1 MKHPECKTHQKLPV
15 RAEEIHIVFWEAE
28 EEEPPACFPTSTF
41 SEPPQ
46 CKNQVDIIPGSQDVM
61 SDVLLDDPQGHSLLM
76 PHDDHDIISALSASE
91 EGSGVMDTTA
101 ADMSI
106 GSTTL
111 LDTFEGLTHSD
122 IITLTLVEIKSDS
135 DVQPAHK
142 HEQTQDSSRN
152 NALDST
158 PDSSSTVIDNSMSQG
173 LHDERLTIS
182 SASDTQDDSSGDPTF
197 VPGARRGP
205 KKVACKQTNISA
217 LSQAAPHISPP
228 SQPSEVISNKPV
240 SAPAAQVKPP
250 PVETT
255 QQASPVSSPDTSLLS
270 TNQLPTPLHNSR
282 WSFLLSKQPLQQ
294 VNKVAN
300 KPAPNLI
307 PQVKPAPP
315 TQSTPNPVR
324 RQQVPGVY
332 FPKPQLKTE
341 ESDSL
346 PLKAAEM
353 YDAFGVKSSSTP
365 NPLHPSPELHR
376 GAVKPFHPAISTHQ
390 KLLTNSP
397 LVSGTS
403 LPAPEAKGFSELS
416 SLKKR
421 SSHSSKV
428 PPGLSDTEA
437 LRYKLIKKL
446 KAKKKKLAKLNQ
458 MLGQQGA
465 ASLQPDSTDLGS
477 PNTVTSSTYEGSIC
491 DDILLDLLSPA
502 TTASNLSPDSTGFL
516 EMLASGQGGA
526 DQGECGVSTVGAAS
540 QANPCMNEP
549 NTENFLDD
557 FLSQT
562 AAERPTEME
571 AEALNALDLFI

>member
-1 MKHPECKTHQKLPV
+1 M
-15 RAEEIHIVFWEAE
+15 FWEGE
-28 EEEPPACFPTSTF
+28 EEKEPPACFPTSTF

-46 CKNQVDIIPGSQDVM
+46 SKNQADISPGSQDVI
-61 SDVLLDDPQGHSLLM
+61 SDVLLDDSQGHSLLI

-91 EGSGVMDTTA
+91 EGSGVMDITA

-111 LDTFEGLTHSD
+111 LDTFEGLTHND
-122 IITLTLVEIKSDS
+122 IITLTLVEIKTDS
-135 DVQPAHK
+135 DVQPAHN
-142 HEQTQDSSRN
+142 HGQTQDSSGN
-152 NALDST
+152 NVLDST
-158 PDSSSTVIDNSMSQG
+158 PDSSSTVIDNKMSQG
-173 LHDERLTIS
+173 LHVELSTS
-182 SASDTQDDSSGDPTF
+182 SSSDTQDDSSGDPTF

-205 KKVACKQTNISA
+205 KKVVCKQTNISA
-217 LSQAAPHISPP
+217 LSRAAPHISPP
-228 SQPSEVISNKPV
+228 ESSKPSKVINNKPS
-240 SAPAAQVKPP
+240 SAAAALVGPP
-250 PVETT
+250 PAETT
-255 QQASPVSSPDTSLLS
+255 RQASPVSSPDTSLLS
-270 TNQLPTPLHNSR
+270 TNQKSPPMLPTPLHSSR

-294 VNKVAN
+294 VNKLAN

-307 PQVKPAPP
+307 PQAKPALPM
-315 TQSTPNPVR
+315 QSTPNLVR
-324 RQQVPGVY
+324 RQQVPGV
-332 FPKPQLKTE
+332 FIPKPQLKTE
-341 ESDSL
+341 ESDGL

-365 NPLHPSPELHR
+365 NLLHPSPELHH
-376 GAVKPFHPAISTHQ
+376 GAVKPFQPAISTHQ
-390 KLLTNSP
+390 KLLTNTT
-397 LVSGTS
+397 LLSGTS
-403 LPAPEAKGFSELS
+403 VPAPEAKGFSELS
-416 SLKKR
+416 SFKKC

-458 MLGQQGA
+458 MLGHQGA

-526 DQGECGVSTVGAAS
+526 DQVERAVSTVGAAS

-557 FLSQT
+557 FLSQA

-571 AEALNALDLFI
+571 AEALSALDLFI

>member
-1 MKHPECKTHQKLPV
+1 M
-15 RAEEIHIVFWEAE
+15 FWEVE
-28 EEEPPACFPTSTF
+28 EEKEPPACFPTSTF

-46 CKNQVDIIPGSQDVM
+46 SKNQVDIIPGSRDVI
-61 SDVLLDDPQGHSLLM
+61 SDVLLDDSQGHSLLI

-91 EGSGVMDTTA
+91 EGSSVMDITA
-101 ADMSI
+101 ADTSI

-111 LDTFEGLTHSD
+111 LDTFEGLTHND
-122 IITLTLVEIKSDS
+122 IITLTLVEIKMDS
-135 DVQPAHK
+135 DVQPAHN
-142 HEQTQDSSRN
+142 HGQTQDSSRN
-152 NALDST
+152 NVLDST
-158 PDSSSTVIDNSMSQG
+158 PDSSSTVTDNKMPQG
-173 LHDERLTIS
+173 LHVELLTTS
-182 SASDTQDDSSGDPTF
+182 SSSDTQDDSSGNPTF

-205 KKVACKQTNISA
+205 EKVECQQTNISA
-217 LSQAAPHISPP
+217 LSGAAPHISPP
-228 SQPSEVISNKPV
+228 ESSKPSKGINNKPV
-240 SAPAAQVKPP
+240 RAAVAQVNPP
-250 PVETT
+250 PVEAT

-270 TNQLPTPLHNSR
+270 TNQKSPPKLPTPLHNSR
-282 WSFLLSKQPLQQ
+282 WSYLLSKQPLQQ
-294 VNKVAN
+294 VNKLAN

-307 PQVKPAPP
+307 PQVKPALP

-324 RQQVPGVY
+324 RQQVPGVF

-341 ESDSL
+341 ESDGL

-365 NPLHPSPELHR
+365 ILLHPSPELHH
-376 GAVKPFHPAISTHQ
+376 GAVKPFQPPISAHQ
-390 KLLTNSP
+390 KLLTNTT

-403 LPAPEAKGFSELS
+403 LPAPEAKGSSELS
-416 SLKKR
+416 SFKKR
-421 SSHSSKV
+421 SSQSSKV

-458 MLGQQGA
+458 MLVHQGA

-526 DQGECGVSTVGAAS
+526 DQVECGVSTDGAAS
-540 QANPCMNEP
+540 QANPCMNKP
-549 NTENFLDD
+549 DTENFLED
-557 FLSQT
+557 FLSQ
-562 AAERPTEME
+562 AVAERPTEME
-571 AEALNALDLFI
+571 AEALSALDLFI